1 MRKPMAD
8 KNFSIE
14 NFYYELFKDFKYKNF
29 KVEFKVCPLKT
40 QGILNRIFLCIW
52 AYFNQGSI
60 NHICGDI
67 NFISILMN
75 KNKTINTFLDFYSMK
90 RLKGFKKLIYYIFW
104 IMIPFFKSR
113 KVITISNNTF
123 NELKNLVKI
132 RNKKDIHVI
141 GVSISSG
148 FKKKFKKRV
157 NKNPKILVVGTAIN
171 KNIINIILSLK
182 KISCSLVLIGK
193 LNDEI
198 IEKLSQTNIDYKNL
212 VSINKRKLIG
222 EYINCDI
229 VLFPSN
235 YEGFGM
241 PILEAQSIG
250 RPLITSKIEPMKS
263 VAGNAAV
270 FVNPKKI
277 KEITRAVNLV
287 IKNQR
292 LRNSLIKKG
301 FINIKR
307 FQKEI
312 ILKQHLRVYSKITT
326 Y

>member
-1 MRKPMAD
+1 
-8 KNFSIE
+8 
-14 NFYYELFKDFKYKNF
+14 
-29 KVEFKVCPLKT
+29 
-40 QGILNRIFLCIW
+40 
-52 AYFNQGSI
+52 
-60 NHICGDI
+60 
-67 NFISILMN
+67 MN

-229 VLFPSN
+229 VLFPSKTSLHLHQ
-235 YEGFGM
+235 Y
-241 PILEAQSIG
+241 QS
-250 RPLITSKIEPMKS
+250 
-263 VAGNAAV
+263 
-270 FVNPKKI
+270 
-277 KEITRAVNLV
+277 
-287 IKNQR
+287 
-292 LRNSLIKKG
+292 
-301 FINIKR
+301 
-307 FQKEI
+307 
-312 ILKQHLRVYSKITT
+312 
-326 Y
+326 